1 MIHTGFNTNWFKRKD
16 PMRHYSE
23 QIIKDVRDKGFS
35 NLRLRCRAD
44 LYSYNYSAANFTRF
58 LNNLARVV
66 DHCLKHDVIP
76 ITSWV
81 HHDAEAYA
89 TEEDFEAY
97 VNWWTAVAR
106 ELKDRDYRLSFN
118 LFTELGIDECKKD
131 GKPCKHSL
139 PKRPDK
145 YNRWTR
151 AVVNAIRNKTLTGG
165 NNAKRILFLSSPG
178 KTAVGLPKIDP
189 EIYRNDSY
197 LMAEWHI
204 YASGPVKKP
213 TSLKYWT
220 GSGDGTGVG
229 KENVRIAI
237 KNGTNFTENTGL
249 LTYFAEWMPQDD
261 NGGKINESEAIYF
274 TRFFVKEIRKAKIPW
289 SLNSLEKYYIMGK
302 GKWRRRPLTIE
313 GQQLN
318 MSKILDNI
326 I

>member
-1 MIHTGFNTNWFKRKD
+1 M
-16 PMRHYSE
+16 
-23 QIIKDVRDKGFS
+23 
-35 NLRLRCRAD
+35 
-44 LYSYNYSAANFTRF
+44 
-58 LNNLARVV
+58 
-66 DHCLKHDVIP
+66 IP
-76 ITSWV
+76 IISWV

-106 ELKDRDYRLSFN
+106 QLKDRDYRLSFN

-139 PKRPDK
+139 RKRPDK

-165 NNAKRILFLSSPG
+165 NNAKRILFLSSPE

-189 EIYRNDSY
+189 EIYRNASY

-229 KENVRIAI
+229 KEIVRIAM

-249 LTYFAEWMPQDD
+249 LTYFAEWMPQDN

-289 SLNSLEKYYIMGK
+289 SLNSLEKYYILGK

-326 I
+326 IELMPKRP

>member
-1 MIHTGFNTNWFKRKD
+1 MQGRFVLL
-16 PMRHYSE
+16 
-23 QIIKDVRDKGFS
+23 Q
-35 NLRLRCRAD
+35 LLRCP
-44 LYSYNYSAANFTRF
+44 L
-58 LNNLARVV
+58 
-66 DHCLKHDVIP
+66 
-76 ITSWV
+76 
-81 HHDAEAYA
+81 
-89 TEEDFEAY
+89 
-97 VNWWTAVAR
+97 
-106 ELKDRDYRLSFN
+106 
-118 LFTELGIDECKKD
+118 
-131 GKPCKHSL
+131 
-139 PKRPDK
+139 

-189 EIYRNDSY
+189 EIYGNDSY

-220 GSGDGTGVG
+220 GNGNGVG
-229 KENVRIAI
+229 KESVRIVI

-249 LTYFAEWMPQDD
+249 LTYFAEWMPQDN

-313 GQQLN
+313 GQ
-318 MSKILDNI
+318 
-326 I
+326 

>member
-1 MIHTGFNTNWFKRKD
+1 M
-16 PMRHYSE
+16 
-23 QIIKDVRDKGFS
+23 
-35 NLRLRCRAD
+35 
-44 LYSYNYSAANFTRF
+44 
-58 LNNLARVV
+58 ARQ
-66 DHCLKHDVIP
+66 
-76 ITSWV
+76 
-81 HHDAEAYA
+81 
-89 TEEDFEAY
+89 
-97 VNWWTAVAR
+97 
-106 ELKDRDYRLSFN
+106 LKDRDYRLSFN

-139 PKRPDK
+139 RKRPDK

-165 NNAKRILFLSSPG
+165 NNAKRILFLSSPE

-189 EIYRNDSY
+189 EIYRNASY

-204 YASGPVKKP
+204 LCFRPCQKAHFAQVLDRS
-213 TSLKYWT
+213 
-220 GSGDGTGVG
+220 DGVG

-249 LTYFAEWMPQDD
+249 LTYFAEWMPQDN

-313 GQQLN
+313 GQQLS

-326 I
+326 IELMPKRP